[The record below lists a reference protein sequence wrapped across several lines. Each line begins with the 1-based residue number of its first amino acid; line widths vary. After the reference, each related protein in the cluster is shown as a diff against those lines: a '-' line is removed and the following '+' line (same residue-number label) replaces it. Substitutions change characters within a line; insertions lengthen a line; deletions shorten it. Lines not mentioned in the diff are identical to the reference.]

1 MNQNQ
6 YPLSAVVQSCLVG
19 KTASERKMSVVCSTN
34 DETALRGLSHGA
46 GKVAKE
52 AGNRLKGHDAAQIAY
67 SIGMG
72 NLAAFA
78 AIYAGKT
85 GNDVRFGAKHTDGTW
100 ARKPSDD
107 FRAFEGVLLHALL
120 QLEVKGK
127 DVNAKGLPSAAAAD
141 LQGLM
146 SLHRRAVE
154 VMNEGVAADADRR
167 ARMASEQTTL
177 AIAAELDRID
187 AEIEAGETI

>member
-19 KTASERKMSVVCSTN
+19 KTASERKMSVVASTN

-52 AGNRLKGHDAAQIAY
+52 AGARLKGHDAAQIAY

-85 GNDVRFGAKHTDGTW
+85 GNDVRFGAKHTDGSW

-120 QLEVKGK
+120 QLEAKGK

-141 LQGLM
+141 LQGLL
-146 SLHRRAVE
+146 SLHHRAVE
-154 VMNEGVAADADRR
+154 VMNDRAEMDARRR
-167 ARMASEQTTL
+167 AEQVAQELLTLDAMEL
-177 AIAAELDRID
+177 AI
-187 AEIEAGETI
+187 EAVESAV